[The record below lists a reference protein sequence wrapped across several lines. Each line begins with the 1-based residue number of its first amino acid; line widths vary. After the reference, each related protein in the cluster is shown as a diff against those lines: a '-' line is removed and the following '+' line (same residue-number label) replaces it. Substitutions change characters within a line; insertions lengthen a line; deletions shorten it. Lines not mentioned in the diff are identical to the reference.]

1 MICFVQDCLRFAD
14 RLGFCAKLPPVH
26 NEHSL
31 IAAFVKRS
39 KRDRYREILSNPRLR
54 HKFTNQLAHFTDFD
68 PKYRLSI
75 PSNKLF
81 VNNIALELQRRHS
94 PKIVFA
100 ISEDPALDQKE
111 LPLVEAL
118 KQIVGRGMGTV
129 LSCVPGRL
137 AFVETEDDRFILERH
152 DPLEKREYVRFV
164 IGRKDEDSHV
174 EQGIFQAAVQALEWQ
189 NITGS
194 DADQLNE
201 LRAWLSENLEKPTSF
216 GRDKLRL
223 GICWFKT
230 ASTEHISRIW
240 EMVQILERNG
250 TYVKKI
256 RTDKPGY
263 VIYEDE
269 WQLSSRTL
277 PQGHNAEKLKSNF
290 RVSVNAATMV
300 FRLPTRHFTPSSTF
314 CRR

>member
-1 MICFVQDCLRFAD
+1 LRYN
-14 RLGFCAKLPPVH
+14 LHVH
-26 NEHSL
+26 NEDAL
-31 IAAFVKRS
+31 IGAFVKRN

-54 HKFTNQLAHFTDFD
+54 RKFTDQLAHFADFD
-68 PKYRLSI
+68 PKYRLPL

-81 VNNIALELQRRHS
+81 VDNIAFELLKRHS
-94 PKIVFA
+94 PSIVFA

-129 LSCVPGRL
+129 LSCLPGRL
-137 AFVETEDDRFILERH
+137 AFVETEDERFILERH
-152 DPLEKREYVRFV
+152 DPMEKREYVRFV

-174 EQGIFQAAVQALEWQ
+174 EQGIFQAAARALEWH

-194 DADQLNE
+194 DADELYE
-201 LRAWLSENLEKPTSF
+201 LRAWFNENLEKPTSF
-216 GRDKLRL
+216 GREKLRL

-230 ASTEHISRIW
+230 GSTEHISRIW
-240 EMVQILERNG
+240 EMVRILERNG
-250 TYVKKI
+250 IYVKKI

-269 WQLSSRTL
+269 WQLVAEPFRKGTL
-277 PQGHNAEKLKSNF
+277 PK
-290 RVSVNAATMV
+290 R
-300 FRLPTRHFTPSSTF
+300 
-314 CRR
+314 

>member
-1 MICFVQDCLRFAD
+1 MPKVSALPALFPNCRRSGALRYTPSV
-14 RLGFCAKLPPVH
+14 R

-54 HKFTNQLAHFTDFD
+54 HKFTSQLAHFTDFD
-68 PKYRLSI
+68 PRYRLPI

-81 VNNIALELQRRHS
+81 VDNIARELQKRHS
-94 PKIVFA
+94 PNVVFA

-129 LSCVPGRL
+129 LSCIPGHL
-137 AFVETEDDRFILERH
+137 IFVETEDERFILERR
-152 DPLEKREYVRFV
+152 DALEKREYVRFV
-164 IGRKDEDSHV
+164 VGRKDEDSHV
-174 EQGIFQAAVQALEWQ
+174 EQGVFQAVARALEWQ
-189 NITGS
+189 SITDS
-194 DADQLNE
+194 DADELNE
-201 LRAWLSENLEKPTSF
+201 LRAWFSENLEKPTSF

-230 ASTEHISRIW
+230 DATEHISRIW
-240 EMVQILERNG
+240 EMIRILERHG
-250 TYVKKI
+250 IYVKKI

-263 VIYEDE
+263 VIYEDK
-269 WQLSSRTL
+269 WQLVAEPSRK
-277 PQGHNAEKLKSNF
+277 G
-290 RVSVNAATMV
+290 TM
-300 FRLPTRHFTPSSTF
+300 S
-314 CRR
+314 RR

>member
-1 MICFVQDCLRFAD
+1 VRASDGSASGGLRYTS
-14 RLGFCAKLPPVH
+14 CVH

-39 KRDRYREILSNPRLR
+39 KRDRYRDMLSSQRLR
-54 HKFTNQLAHFTDFD
+54 HKFTDQLAHFADFD
-68 PKYRLSI
+68 PKYRLPI

-81 VNNIALELQRRHS
+81 VENIAFELQKRHS
-94 PKIVFA
+94 PSIVFA
-100 ISEDPALDQKE
+100 ISEDPTLDQKE

-118 KQIVGRGMGTV
+118 ERIVGYGMGTV
-129 LSCVPGRL
+129 LSCIPGHL
-137 AFVETEDDRFILERH
+137 AFVETEDERFILERN
-152 DPLEKREYVRFV
+152 DPLEKHEYVRFV

-174 EQGIFQAAVQALEWQ
+174 EQGIFQAAARALEWQ

-201 LRAWLSENLEKPTSF
+201 LRGWFSENLEKPTSF
-216 GRDKLRL
+216 GRDRHRL

-230 ASTEHISRIW
+230 DASEHINRIW
-240 EMVQILERNG
+240 EMVSILERNG
-250 TYVKKI
+250 IYVKKI

-269 WQLSSRTL
+269 WQLVAEPFRKGTL
-277 PQGHNAEKLKSNF
+277 PRK
-290 RVSVNAATMV
+290 
-300 FRLPTRHFTPSSTF
+300 
-314 CRR
+314 